1 MGLVY
6 EVYLVEEGDTVL
18 VARTYMPDKLLEAV
32 KELLEYLLIWEG
44 LEEGKQIKIN
54 IYEEPEEG
62 AETHEA

>member
-54 IYEEPEEG
+54 IYEMPEEEG
-62 AETHEA
+62 DAREA